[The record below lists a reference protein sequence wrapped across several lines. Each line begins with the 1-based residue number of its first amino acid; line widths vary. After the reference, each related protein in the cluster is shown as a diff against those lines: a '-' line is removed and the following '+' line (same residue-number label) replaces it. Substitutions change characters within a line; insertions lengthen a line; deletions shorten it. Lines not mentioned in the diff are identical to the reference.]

1 MTEQAAA
8 GGLALLGV
16 PPLPDLDGVDRHIAD
31 LDAAAAHHRELAA
44 ESRRA
49 HRLAGANSGPAA
61 DAVDDH
67 VIGRDGI
74 ALTAG
79 DLADRLSNVAG
90 TLRVTRE
97 TLVWVGGLLAGLA
110 ALAVAAIA
118 YAPHLLPRLRAI
130 AARLSARL
138 REITARLGALMR
150 GMSTTLTNRRVDK
163 VAGRFHDAWRAP
175 RKLSDG
181 TYEPRV
187 KTTTDPAWIKKH
199 DTGQVDI
206 ANTRYRDL
214 PADWKREN
222 QESARVGV
230 QLVDEARTSGV
241 DVRSER
247 FMEEASSVVHDK
259 WLVRNRDWAPEEQR
273 LPYERLSEAEKEKD
287 RDVIRMVLGI

>member
-1 MTEQAAA
+1 MTEQASA

-16 PPLPDLDGVDRHIAD
+16 PPLPGLDGIDRHIAD
-31 LDAAAAHHRELAA
+31 LDAAVAHHRGLAA
-44 ESRRA
+44 ESGRA

-61 DAVDDH
+61 DAVDGH
-67 VIGRDGI
+67 VTGRDGI
-74 ALTAG
+74 TFTAG
-79 DLADRLSNVAG
+79 DLAGRLSNLAG
-90 TLRVTRE
+90 TLRFTRE
-97 TLVWVGGLLAGLA
+97 TLVWVGGLLTGLA
-110 ALAVAAIA
+110 ALAVAAVA

-130 AARLSARL
+130 AVKLSTRL

-150 GMSTTLTNRRVDK
+150 GMSTNLTNRRVDR
-163 VAGRFHDAWRAP
+163 VADRFHDAWRAP
-175 RKLSDG
+175 RRLPDG
-181 TYEPRV
+181 TYDPRV
-187 KTTTDPAWIKKH
+187 KTTTDAAWIKKH
-199 DTGQVDI
+199 DTDQVDI

-230 QLVDEARTSGV
+230 QLVDEARVSGV
-241 DVRSER
+241 DVRGER

-273 LPYERLSEAEKEKD
+273 RPYELLSEAEKEKD